1 MCFSHNCRCG
11 AQFLSKATIVRLGLH
26 EAALSF
32 PLCPLPSAEHTN
44 IYPPGAQC
52 REDSSPEFLPH
63 SLTHS
68 VDAFLISSTLLNTN
82 YILPGC
88 RDTVFGRGRG
98 RVMFWIHRNSL
109 CKGQR
114 RRKETEGFQGTEGR
128 GICQEY
134 RTKSRRE
141 QARLWELR
149 GGLWDQMERE
159 SGPDPLRAKTLGTTG
174 CLPMP
179 LT

>member
-52 REDSSPEFLPH
+52 QEDSSPEFLPH

-88 RDTVFGRGRG
+88 RDSFRAWQRKGDVLDTQEQSLQRTKKKEGDRGLPG
-98 RVMFWIHRNSL
+98 D
-109 CKGQR
+109 
-114 RRKETEGFQGTEGR
+114 RRKR
-128 GICQEY
+128 YMSGIQD
-134 RTKSRRE
+134 KE
-141 QARLWELR
+141 QKGASSVV
-149 GGLWDQMERE
+149 G
-159 SGPDPLRAKTLGTTG
+159 A
-174 CLPMP
+174 
-179 LT
+179 